1 MRGRSPV
8 YPFSKIFGRV
18 NPGFSVAFSQNLNCV
33 YKLVERLKLMH
44 KLLTFMHKS
53 YHSSS

>member
-33 YKLVERLKLMH
+33 YKLVESLKLMH